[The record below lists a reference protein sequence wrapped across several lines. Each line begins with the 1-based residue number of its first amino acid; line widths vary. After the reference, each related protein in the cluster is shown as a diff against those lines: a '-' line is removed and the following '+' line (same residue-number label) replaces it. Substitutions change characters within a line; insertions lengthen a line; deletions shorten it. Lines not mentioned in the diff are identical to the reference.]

1 MIELWVTQ
9 RPARSFLAA
18 SALIGG
24 FAIAVL
30 LLRRSD
36 FALATALFSIS
47 LAALVGTGKLASP

>member
-9 RPARSFLAA
+9 RPARSFLAV
-18 SALIGG
+18 SALVGG
-24 FAIAVL
+24 FAIAVPL
-30 LLRRSD
+30 LQQSG